1 MDLAFTQSSQFQSVL
16 LETPTSP
23 PAITAPNVAVI
34 NTPQANRDRWRL
46 GFSMDINEV
55 LNELSKKNKDGQ

>member
-1 MDLAFTQSSQFQSVL
+1 VL